1 MGVTTY
7 LKKRNLHI
15 IIVGYHYYLPL
26 KTTVMKKA
34 LLIMFAVFCGYS
46 AYCQSKDV
54 FIYDE
59 TGIGY
64 GTHFSFQTAINCI
77 FNNDQV
83 AALGFYRNSRLAPD
97 APSDYHTGVLTGLP
111 RQRLNMLGFMYGKV
125 LYARNYKL
133 RYVLKGGLA
142 IGDATTPAN
151 FQPAGNGAIWY
162 FGPNY
167 TYSNNTV
174 FNYGVVIN
182 PISSSAGLEANV
194 IFGRLRDKKVME

>member
-1 MGVTTY
+1 
-7 LKKRNLHI
+7 
-15 IIVGYHYYLPL
+15 
-26 KTTVMKKA
+26 
-34 LLIMFAVFCGYS
+34 MFAVFCGYS

-182 PISSSAGLEANV
+182 PTVELPLSPYFGFSLGIFSMINPISSSAGLEANV